1 MFCQL
6 PEWKELKRLPPIKV
20 VVVIASHVSLH
31 SRGPGTSLLKKMSL
45 PLKATLRVC
54 RFLWVI

>member
-6 PEWKELKRLPPIKV
+6 PERKELKRLPPIKV
-20 VVVIASHVSLH
+20 LVVIAFHNSLH
-31 SRGPGTSLLKKMSL
+31 SQGPGTSLLKEMSL
-45 PLKATLRVC
+45 PLKATLPVW